1 MRGVPFGGR
10 TCSYLRTVTRAPLD
24 HANLLFNYGLPSR
37 HVTYTSHART
47 FLVVDMNEHT
57 HPLVVSPLLEMPS
70 AEDTAIDGS
79 LAHHLDAPPSGTGH
93 CGKRGPFW
101 ATLPVTPW
109 GDTYILFFNDRF
121 SRREDMVAVTAAEF
135 VGPTSLSTDTPP
147 FERFSLVSL
156 SIHPRSRRGAKPI
169 RQGEG
174 RCSRPPEMALERS
187 DFTEKFRFRAS
198 HTEAET

>member
-1 MRGVPFGGR
+1 MPFGGR

-121 SRREDMVAVTAAEF
+121 SHREDMIAVTAAEF

-147 FERFSLVSL
+147 FGGARVASPRTTAFCSKL
-156 SIHPRSRRGAKPI
+156 SHIVYELLCVQKITTSSYHPSGNGGVEHANRT
-169 RQGEG
+169 
-174 RCSRPPEMALERS
+174 M
-187 DFTEKFRFRAS
+187 T
-198 HTEAET
+198 